1 MLDQPTSSPGADGCD
16 DVMRFRSDLAAVRMR
31 LEVGIAFD
39 EELLNQS
46 LK

>member
-1 MLDQPTSSPGADGCD
+1 MLDQPVSSLDACGYD

-39 EELLNQS
+39 EEVLS
-46 LK
+46 KALK